1 MDVRATLYLYGH
13 KLEREQM
20 KFEALDGYLLSKKGV
35 TFDYP
40 FDEKV
45 RVYRIGEKMFALT
58 SEVHPLSVNLKCD
71 PLYALELRS
80 IYKGVKAGYH
90 MNKKHWN
97 TVTVED
103 SDVDDE
109 TVKELIDHSYELVHK
124 GLSRK
129 QRELLERN

>member
-1 MDVRATLYLYGH
+1 MNF
-13 KLEREQM
+13 EQ
-20 KFEALDGYLLSKKGV
+20 LDTYMHTKQGV

-45 RVYRIGEKMFALT
+45 RVYRIADKMFALT
-58 SEVHPLSVNLKCD
+58 SEDRPVSVNLKCD
-71 PLYALELRS
+71 PIYALELRS
-80 IYKGVKAGYH
+80 LYKGIIAGYH

-109 TVKELIDHSYELVHK
+109 TVQELIDHSYDLVYK
-124 GLSRK
+124 KLTKK
-129 QRELLERN
+129 QRDLLG